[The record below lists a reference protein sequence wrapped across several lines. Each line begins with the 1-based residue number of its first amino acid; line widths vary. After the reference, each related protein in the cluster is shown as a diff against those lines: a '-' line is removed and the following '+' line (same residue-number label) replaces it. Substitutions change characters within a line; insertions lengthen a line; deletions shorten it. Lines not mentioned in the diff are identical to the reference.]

1 MVVTRLGILQN
12 VQTILEIG
20 KEGQKLL
27 IDHGISSV
35 RKLRNTTD
43 EAYQYLVYEKQYNF
57 FDLDK
62 NKREK

>member
-1 MVVTRLGILQN
+1 MAVTRHGILQN
-12 VQTILEIG
+12 VKTILYIE

-43 EAYQYLVYEKQYNF
+43 YAYQSLV
-57 FDLDK
+57 DV
-62 NKREK
+62 